1 MHMQIKSETKN
12 KHKNKKDETK
22 KKQRVARSGRPGK
35 NKFQVCVCVR
45 WAVLANAGGPCEI
58 MLMLERIEGEAL
70 QTLLRYCIE
79 LVSWAAPWKDV
90 RA

>member
-1 MHMQIKSETKN
+1 MKRKRNRESLA
-12 KHKNKKDETK
+12 
-22 KKQRVARSGRPGK
+22 RVAQEK